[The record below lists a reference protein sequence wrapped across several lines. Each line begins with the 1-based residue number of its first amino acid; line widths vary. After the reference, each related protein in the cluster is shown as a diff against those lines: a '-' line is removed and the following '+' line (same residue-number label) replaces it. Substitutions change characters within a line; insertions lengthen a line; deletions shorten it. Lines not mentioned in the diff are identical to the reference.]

1 MKPIEILPALF
12 LLMTF
17 TCGIIFCVNFFVH
30 IVTGENFKE
39 KFPSSNLY
47 ILIVFVV
54 LYLIGKYFKIFA

>member
-12 LLMTF
+12 FLMTF
-17 TCGIIFCVNFFVH
+17 ACGICFCVNFFAH

-39 KFPSSNLY
+39 RFPNSNLY
-47 ILIVFVV
+47 LLIIFVV